1 MARILA
7 IDDDENTCA
16 LVEAA
21 LGKRGYDV
29 RTAMS
34 GIAGLKKLQEFEP
47 NALIIDKMMPGMDG
61 YELVQ
66 RIRKDPKWSHIPILI
81 LTAEADLEGKVHAF
95 DVGADDYLNKPFAP
109 EELTARIAALIRRS
123 NVSNG
128 SGPGYKGGGKTPRII
143 AVHSLRGGIGSTTLA
158 VNLAVALRDLWR
170 APTLLVD
177 LVLLSGHV
185 NLFLDRR
192 VLHSWASLHG
202 YALEDIDDQL
212 LESLV
217 QDYENGLQFVAAP
230 DTPSEAELV
239 TRDAVAQALRIL
251 KPSYDYIVVDLPHDF
266 GDMTLEILD
275 QADVILSL
283 VAPELAALRAAAM
296 TIDTYNKLEY
306 DLGSVQLVLNRPF
319 AEQGVATMD
328 IYRAL
333 KHSIAVELPYAGTRC
348 VQAIN
353 NGQPLVSARPDHE
366 MSRAIENYAFDISKS
381 SHTEFPPIAPTEAW
395 RRVQESRNPS
405 KLLRRV
411 GRIFQ

>member
-16 LVEAA
+16 LVEAT
-21 LGKRGYDV
+21 LRKRSYDV

-34 GIAGLKKLQEFEP
+34 GVEGLKVLQEFHP
-47 NALIIDKMMPGMDG
+47 DALVVDKMMPGMGG

-66 RIRKDPKWSHIPILI
+66 RIRRDPEFSRLPILI

-95 DVGADDYLNKPFAP
+95 DIGADDYLNKPFAP
-109 EELTARIAALIRRS
+109 EELLARIAALLRRS
-123 NVSNG
+123 QVAVNG
-128 SGPGYKGGGKTPRII
+128 SAPAAGNRHSPYTV

-158 VNLAVALRDLWR
+158 VNTAIALRNLWG

-177 LVLLSGHV
+177 LVMLSGHV

-192 VLHSWASLHG
+192 VMHSWATLQG
-202 YALEDIDDQL
+202 YALDDIDEQL
-212 LESLV
+212 LDSLV
-217 QDYENGLQFVAAP
+217 HDYENGMDFIAAP
-230 DTPSEAELV
+230 DSPRQAELV
-239 TRDAVAQALRIL
+239 TREAVARALDVL
-251 KPSYDYIVVDLPHDF
+251 KPSYEYIVVDLPHDF

-275 QADVILSL
+275 QADIILLL
-283 VAPELAALRAAAM
+283 VAPELASLRATAA
-296 TIDTYNKLEY
+296 TIDTYDKLDY
-306 DLGSVQLVLNRPF
+306 DLDKVRLVLNRPF
-319 AEQGVATMD
+319 EEEGVAAMD
-328 IYRAL
+328 IFRAL
-333 KHSIAVELPYAGTRC
+333 KHPIAVELPYAGRRC

-353 NGQPLVSARPDHE
+353 NGQPLTSTRPDHPT
-366 MSRAIENYAFDISKS
+366 SRAIENFAYEISKT
-381 SHTEFPPIAPTEAW
+381 SHQEFPPITPSESW